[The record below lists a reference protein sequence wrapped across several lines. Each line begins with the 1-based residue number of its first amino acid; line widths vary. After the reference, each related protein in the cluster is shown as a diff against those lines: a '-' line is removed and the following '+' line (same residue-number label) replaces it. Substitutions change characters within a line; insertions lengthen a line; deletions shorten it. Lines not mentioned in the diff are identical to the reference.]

1 MKTLYLLRHAD
12 ADWGEKGSKDFD
24 RPLSIAGQSQ
34 CLNVAD
40 YITQRKIKP
49 DLVLCSTAKRA
60 IETCNTIDEALK
72 STWTVQKTKAL
83 YLCNIIQ
90 FIQKI
95 NLVDDDYD
103 HLLIIGHNP
112 ALQEVSWLLSGK
124 SDGTLMHSVETDFP
138 PATLTTH
145 SFDCDHWFEV
155 DKGCGILKDVY
166 KV

>member
-24 RPLSIAGQSQ
+24 RPLSSAGQNQ
-34 CLNVAD
+34 CLSVAD

-49 DLVLCSTAKRA
+49 DLVLCSTAKRTL
-60 IETCNTIDEALK
+60 ETCNTINKTLN
-72 STWTVQKTKAL
+72 STWPIQKTKAL

-90 FIQKI
+90 LIHEI
-95 NLVDDDYD
+95 NMVSDDYA
-103 HLLIIGHNP
+103 HVLMIGHNP
-112 ALQEVSWLLSGK
+112 ALQEVSWLLSSK
-124 SDGTLMHSVETDFP
+124 SDSTLMRSVETGFP

-145 SFDCDHWFEV
+145 SFNCDHWSEV
-155 DKGCGILKDVY
+155 DKGLGVLKDVY

>member
-1 MKTLYLLRHAD
+1 MKALSLLRHAD
-12 ADWGEKGSKDFD
+12 ADWGAKGSKDFD
-24 RPLSIAGQSQ
+24 RPLSMTGQEQ
-34 CLNVAD
+34 CLEVAA

-60 IETCNTIDEALK
+60 IETCNRIDETLNDV
-72 STWTVQKTKAL
+72 WPIQETKAL
-83 YLCNIIQ
+83 YLCDIKQLIEEIQ
-90 FIQKI
+90 
-95 NLVDDDYD
+95 LVSDDYD

-124 SDGTLMHSVETDFP
+124 SDDTLMRSVETGFP

-145 SFDCDHWFEV
+145 SFNINQWSEV
-155 DKGCGILKDVY
+155 DKGRGVLKDVY